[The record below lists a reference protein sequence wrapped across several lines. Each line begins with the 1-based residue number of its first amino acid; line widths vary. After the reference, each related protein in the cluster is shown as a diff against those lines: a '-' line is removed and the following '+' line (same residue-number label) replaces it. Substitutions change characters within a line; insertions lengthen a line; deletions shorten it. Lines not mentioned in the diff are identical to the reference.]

1 MKRFI
6 TAVIACVAASTV
18 LTGCGQKKADLK
30 TEPEGLNAESQ
41 KSENYEDALK
51 ECFNASFSLNGGK
64 VFYSYMYPDE
74 YIEDM
79 KSKNEYDEAVNQFN
93 HNQEQRPD
101 LTDGIY
107 EFGTITESKEI
118 TEKQREAVKLYFA
131 GKCDERGLGL
141 TKDDFTV
148 GDGYE
153 VSYTYTKDGKEEGSD
168 LALAVVIN
176 DQGWKVI
183 PS

>member
-6 TAVIACVAASTV
+6 TAVIACAAASAV
-18 LTGCGQKKADLK
+18 MTGCGQKKADLK
-30 TEPEGLNAESQ
+30 KTPEGQTAESQ

-101 LTDGIY
+101 LTDGVF

-118 TEKQREAVKLYFA
+118 TDVQRDAVKSYFA
-131 GKCDERGLGL
+131 DKCEERGMGM
-141 TKDDFTV
+141 TADDFTV
-148 GDGYE
+148 GEGYE

>member
-6 TAVIACVAASTV
+6 AAVTACVAVSAV
-18 LTGCGQKKADLK
+18 LTGCGQKKSDINK
-30 TEPEGLNAESQ
+30 EPEGAAAESQ

-79 KSKNEYDEAVNQFN
+79 KAKNEYDTAINQFN

-101 LTDGIY
+101 LTDGVY

-118 TEKQREAVKLYFA
+118 NDKQREAVRAYFA
-131 GKCDERGLGL
+131 GKCEERGLEV
-141 TKDDFTV
+141 KADDFTV

-153 VSYTYTKDGKEEGSD
+153 VSYTYNKDRNEAGSD
-168 LALAVVIN
+168 LALAVFIN